1 MQIFNTLTRQKEE
14 LVPQV
19 PGEYRIYVCGPTVYN
34 YIHIGNARPLIVFD
48 TLRRY
53 LEYRGNK
60 VIYVSNIT
68 DIDDKLIKKGQEEGT
83 SMKEVAQRFEA
94 EYLKDAAGLNC
105 KKPTVQPRATE
116 HIQQILDIVKDLI
129 DSGHAYVAK
138 NGDVY
143 FRVKSDPEYGKL
155 SHLKL
160 DDLESGNRE
169 LRSQMDDGL
178 KEDPADFAVW
188 KAAKPGEPAW
198 ESPYGMGR
206 PGWHIECSAMSR
218 THLGKTIDL
227 HCGGQDL
234 IFPHHENEIAQSEC
248 ANGCEFARYWMH
260 NGFINVDNQK
270 MSKSLHN
277 FFTVR
282 DVANVYGYEPI
293 RYFMLTAGYRMPLN
307 YTVDLIESCKNSLER
322 LYTCR
327 ENLDFTL
334 SKGNFGTD
342 ESLKEK
348 AEEAKRKFCTAM
360 DDDLNSPMVI
370 SALFDWVRIIN
381 QIAEGRQRI
390 TAADLAA
397 LTATVKRYV
406 FDILGLR
413 DEKAASAGGGRDRV
427 TPLVEM
433 LPLLEPATPPTKP
446 LRAVMI
452 LPVLSLV
459 PTVLPVISPRLRP
472 TIPPI
477 WAALFILVAA
487 SWLAPTLEAPCT
499 FSSI

>member
-14 LVPQV
+14 FVPQV

-105 KKPTVQPRATE
+105 EKPTVQPRATE
-116 HIQQILDIVKDLI
+116 HIPQILDIVKDLI

-143 FRVKSDPEYGKL
+143 FRVKSDPGYGKL
-155 SHLKL
+155 SHLNL

-169 LRSQMDDGL
+169 LRSRMEDDL

-234 IFPHHENEIAQSEC
+234 IFPHHENEIAQSYGYSGKNP
-248 ANGCEFARYWMH
+248 AKFWMH
-260 NGFINVDNQK
+260 GEFMLVNNGK
-270 MSKSLHN
+270 MSKKLGNTYLVSQLEEM
-277 FFTVR
+277 
-282 DVANVYGYEPI
+282 GYSPMCF
-293 RYFMLTAGYRMPLN
+293 RYFCLNTHYRKKLNFTFEGMDGAKTAYARLCALVAKHREGENDVSDEKLAAYRKEFEEDVTDDLN
-307 YTVDLIESCKNSLER
+307 VPGAMGVLWTM
-322 LYTCR
+322 
-327 ENLDFTL
+327 
-334 SKGNFGTD
+334 
-342 ESLKEK
+342 LKEPASRKIYALALEMDKVFGLKLDEAK
-348 AEEAKRKFCTAM
+348 AEEVKEEF
-360 DDDLNSPMVI
+360 P
-370 SALFDWVRIIN
+370 
-381 QIAEGRQRI
+381 AEI
-390 TAADLAA
+390 TAIANERAA
-397 LTATVKRYV
+397 ARAAK
-406 FDILGLR
+406 DWGKS
-413 DEKAASAGGGRDRV
+413 DE
-427 TPLVEM
+427 
-433 LPLLEPATPPTKP
+433 
-446 LRAVMI
+446 LRAKLDELGYAVKD
-452 LPVLSLV
+452 
-459 PTVLPVISPRLRP
+459 TKEGY
-472 TIPPI
+472 
-477 WAALFILVAA
+477 
-487 SWLAPTLEAPCT
+487 TLT
-499 FSSI
+499 RK